1 MDYEKKEA
9 ELLDNQ
15 KLEREAF
22 YTGVELYK
30 ILDEVNAE
38 RVKLSR
44 DQISMEDMLE
54 NMEEFLLKKV

>member
-1 MDYEKKEA
+1 MNYEKQELK
-9 ELLDNQ
+9 LLDRQ